1 MSQIQEDD
9 GVITLIEEVKTLDID
24 EEDGIITLIEE
35 VKTLDEDEDEPTPA
49 ELKQEFFTLIADLQK
64 KFPTYTSVEFKN
76 YLENDTEMSEQ
87 LKILKENFHLSFRD
101 VDKNDPEY
109 VNLLIGLSSIGI
121 EIPKE
126 KGDECDEGD
135 EGDEGEDIEYELK
148 EMGVKCDEDEGDE
161 KEGDE
166 EIEMEEVVY
175 DVSAEV
181 KQVVE
186 KAVEKVVEKAIEDVK
201 AEKVVEKAIEG
212 VKAEKVEDV

>member
-24 EEDGIITLIEE
+24 EDDGVITLIEE

-49 ELKQEFFTLIADLQK
+49 ELKLEFFTLIADLQK

-87 LKILKENFHLSFRD
+87 LKILKENFHLTFQD
-101 VDKNDPEY
+101 VDTNDPEY

-126 KGDECDEGD
+126 KGDDDDEGD
-135 EGDEGEDIEYELK
+135 EGDEDDEGDDIEYDIEYELK
-148 EMGVKCDEDEGDE
+148 EMGAKCDEDEGDE

-166 EIEMEEVVY
+166 EIEMKEVVHV
-175 DVSAEV
+175 VSAEV

-201 AEKVVEKAIEG
+201 AEKVEEQVD
-212 VKAEKVEDV
+212 DV